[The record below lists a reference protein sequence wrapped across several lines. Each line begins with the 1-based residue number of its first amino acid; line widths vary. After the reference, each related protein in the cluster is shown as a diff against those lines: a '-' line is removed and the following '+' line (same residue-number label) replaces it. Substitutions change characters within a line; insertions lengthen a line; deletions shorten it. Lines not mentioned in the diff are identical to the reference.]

1 MNISATRAALHG
13 HAADGRMRCALGLSG
28 VRLVCAARDP
38 DGAAL
43 RDDAGLDA
51 ARPCGERAKR
61 SRAAHAG
68 VAQGVARRG
77 MRLLFREVVPRD
89 PPRHGWFQELFLPAG
104 HG

>member
-1 MNISATRAALHG
+1 
-13 HAADGRMRCALGLSG
+13 

-77 MRLLFREVVPRD
+77 MRLLFREVVP
-89 PPRHGWFQELFLPAG
+89 PRPAEARMVPRAFLPAG